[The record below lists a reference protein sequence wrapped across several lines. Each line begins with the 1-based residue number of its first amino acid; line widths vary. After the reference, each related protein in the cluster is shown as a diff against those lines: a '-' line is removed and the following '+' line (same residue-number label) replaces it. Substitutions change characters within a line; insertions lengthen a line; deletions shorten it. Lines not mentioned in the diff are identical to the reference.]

1 MFFLSRLDCNYTW
14 LSLDEHDND
23 PLKFISYLLAAIRKI
38 NKRFGTMI
46 EDLMTAPKLPGA
58 ITVSLYLAR
67 KLEQVQEPFILVLDD
82 YQVIHN
88 AYINELSKKLLASR
102 SPKLVIITRKEPSLA
117 LSRWRVEDKIT
128 ELNSTDLC
136 SF

>member
-58 ITVSLYLAR
+58 ETVSLYLAR
-67 KLEQVQEPFILVLDD
+67 ELEQVQEPFILVLDD

-88 AYINELSKKLLASR
+88 AYINEACFQITKACNNYSQGTNSCPFKVSSR
-102 SPKLVIITRKEPSLA
+102 R
-117 LSRWRVEDKIT
+117 
-128 ELNSTDLC
+128 
-136 SF
+136 

>member
-38 NKRFGTMI
+38 NKRFRTML

-58 ITVSLYLAR
+58 ETVSLYLTR

-88 AYINELSKKLLASR
+88 AYINELSKKTACFQITKACNNYSQGTISCPFKVASR
-102 SPKLVIITRKEPSLA
+102 R
-117 LSRWRVEDKIT
+117 
-128 ELNSTDLC
+128 
-136 SF
+136 